1 MAGSLF
7 DSHATEENGSFCPD
21 TSCAPSFGTL
31 KGTGQV
37 ERWGRTCSS
46 SVPTSVLETRPK
58 PMSSCRRT
66 ATTRLWAAASGCAWV
81 RVVWRRRLT
90 FRPADSIRSRRP
102 RPSFASVPCAPCAS
116 SSVMPSSTRLSIMSL
131 SSPSTTS
138 WACSCAIPP
147 RWAAA
152 STAALASRTFSPPSS
167 RSIPM
172 LS

>member
-1 MAGSLF
+1 MRLPAFVPGAF
-7 DSHATEENGSFCPD
+7 FYGGEGR
-21 TSCAPSFGTL
+21 APSFGTL
-31 KGTGQV
+31 EDTGQV
-37 ERWGRTCSS
+37 KRWGRTCSS

-58 PMSSCRRT
+58 PMSSYRRT
-66 ATTRLWAAASGCAWV
+66 ATTRLWAAASGCVWV
-81 RVVWRRRLT
+81 RVAWRRRLT

-116 SSVMPSSTRLSIMSL
+116 SSVMPGSTRLSTMSL

-152 STAALASRTFSPPSS
+152 STAALASRTFSRRSW
-167 RSIPM
+167 RSIRM